1 MTTLSPAPTIAAVA
15 GRDRSLD
22 LLRAACTVLVV
33 LVHALMVGVT
43 VSGGMPV
50 FENAMDAEWFAPV
63 SWFVQMMPL
72 FFLAGGATAVGAW
85 RRARARGET
94 AGQFTSGR
102 IRRLLAPAV
111 VAMAVMGAGLFA
123 LGLAGVPAD
132 IVAVA
137 GFRMSQPLWF
147 LGVFALVQALVPVM
161 VALHERRPAW
171 GAAGPL
177 LAVIAIDAARLISGV
192 EAIGFL
198 GLAAVWLL
206 VQQLGFLVGDG
217 VLARMPADARAAG
230 AAGAVGLLALLVS
243 VGPYSPDMYVNLNPP
258 TLALVLLATAQAM
271 LFSLLQPALRR
282 LAAVPRV
289 ASGIDAIG
297 GRAMTIYLWHMPVL
311 IGLAG
316 ILALLGIAGA
326 LELPAPATAGWWL
339 TRPAWLVAAGVAVA
353 AVALLA
359 GRFERGALRGSRAD
373 VPVAGGV
380 RAAAAAT
387 LAVASV
393 ALVFVLGL
401 SGPVAGLSA
410 AVMLLALRLTRA
422 RMGEI
427 HRGHAPAARIPAGT
441 AARDR

>member
-1 MTTLSPAPTIAAVA
+1 MTTLSPAPTLAAVT

-94 AGQFTSGR
+94 AGQFASGR

-111 VAMAVMGAGLFA
+111 VAMAVMGAGLVA
-123 LGLAGVPAD
+123 LGLAGVPAE

-147 LGVFALVQALVPVM
+147 LGVFALVQALVPAM

-171 GAAGPL
+171 GVAGPL
-177 LAVIAIDAARLISGV
+177 LAVIAIDAARLATGV

-206 VQQLGFLVGDG
+206 VQQLGFLLGDG
-217 VLARMPADARAAG
+217 VLARIPADARAA
-230 AAGAVGLLALLVS
+230 ATAGALGLLALLTS
-243 VGPYSPDMYVNLNPP
+243 AGPYSPDMYVNLNPP
-258 TLALVLLATAQAM
+258 TLALVLLATAQVM

-289 ASGIDAIG
+289 ASWIDAIG
-297 GRAMTIYLWHMPVL
+297 DRAMTIYLWHMPVL

-316 ILALLGIAGA
+316 VLALLGIAGA
-326 LELPAPATAGWWL
+326 LDLPAPSTGAWWL

-353 AVALLA
+353 AVTLLA
-359 GRFERGALRGSRAD
+359 GRFERGAFGPA
-373 VPVAGGV
+373 AGGL
-380 RAAAAAT
+380 RAAAAAI
-387 LAVASV
+387 LAVVAV
-393 ALVFVLGL
+393 ALIFVLGL
-401 SGPVAGLSA
+401 SGPVAALSA
-410 AVMLLALRLTRA
+410 GVMLLALRLTRA
-422 RMGEI
+422 RAGDI
-427 HRGHAPAARIPAGT
+427 HRRHAPAARIPAGR